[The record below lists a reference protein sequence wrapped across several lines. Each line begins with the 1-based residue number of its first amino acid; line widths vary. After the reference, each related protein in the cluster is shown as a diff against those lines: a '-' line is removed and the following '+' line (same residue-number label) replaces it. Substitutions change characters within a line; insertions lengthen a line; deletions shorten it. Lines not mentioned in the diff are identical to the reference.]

1 MSLCLCLSVSLS
13 LCPSVSLPLALAGPC
28 RRAPSSRQFPPLSLR
43 PPVSLSLCLPSKPP
57 RAYCSGFP
65 LACPCKGCQSIP
77 LKPKAETLNPKSFSP
92 LLPFVGGHSPYT
104 SSCCV
109 GTRPLFRFLPAFAS
123 FCKGAPIIILKPQGR
138 NHQLSLSIC
147 LSVSLSLC
155 LSVSLS
161 LCLSLLPGF
170 VGGHHPHHNL
180 PFRSASLCERLTS
193 SSLKCIQHSPCRR
206 LGATKVCILI
216 RKRKKRGG
224 GRAW

>member
-138 NHQLSLSIC
+138 NHQLSLSLC

-161 LCLSLLPGF
+161 LALAGLCRRAPSSPQPSLPKRLALRAAHQLKLEMHPTLALPPP
-170 VGGHHPHHNL
+170 GGH
-180 PFRSASLCERLTS
+180 
-193 SSLKCIQHSPCRR
+193 
-206 LGATKVCILI
+206 
-216 RKRKKRGG
+216 
-224 GRAW
+224 